1 MTRREFV
8 RTYEGAS
15 VDSLIDFCNG
25 EGAYDLYEEFVT
37 DDSVDEIINSRLHD
51 MVGESPWYDIRD
63 YLSDIP
69 QGYDWYRVDPFDGEI
84 YGCDGEDA
92 ERLYNDIIEYFDN
105 NGLWEDEEE
114 CADDSCDDDDDD
126 DEFDEEVEEFNLIEM
141 IQSNAHIMSA

>member
-15 VDSLIDFCNG
+15 VDSLICFCNE

-37 DDSVDEIINSRLHD
+37 DDSLDEIMNSRLHD
-51 MVGESPWYDIRD
+51 MVRESPWYDIRD
-63 YLSDIP
+63 HLNDIP
-69 QGYDWYRVDPFDGEI
+69 QGYEWYRVDPFDGEI
-84 YGCDGEDA
+84 YGCDDDDA

-105 NGLWEDEEE
+105 NGLWSEEEEEEE
-114 CADDSCDDDDDD
+114 CDDSCEEVD